1 LTGAPAGANIS
12 GRGVEGMP
20 ANLSP
25 EYKDAQEAYRKAGDP
40 RERLE
45 CLREMLRTIP
55 KHKGTEHLQGDIRTR
70 IKELTEE
77 LTGPRKGA
85 ARTGPAVAVRPEGA
99 AQVALLGPPNSGKS
113 ALHARLTGSHAVVGP
128 YPFATKFAL
137 PGMLSYGDVQLQLVD
152 LPPVAA
158 DFIEPWMG
166 NALERADGALLVV
179 DLDDPECVEQVG
191 ALRRRLRE
199 RGVTLI
205 EPAEAEPPGD
215 SLDFRLD
222 GETIEDPF
230 RVRLP
235 AALLANKC
243 DRLGDPA
250 AELEVFRQLTG
261 VLFPALA
268 VSAQTG
274 HGLAAVGPLLF
285 DMLGIVR
292 VYTKV
297 PGHPADM
304 GRPFT
309 VRGQG
314 TVRQV
319 AQLVH
324 RGRAAELKFAR
335 LWGSGKFDG
344 EQVSADHPLKDGD
357 VIELHW

>member
-1 LTGAPAGANIS
+1 
-12 GRGVEGMP
+12 MP

-25 EYKDAQEAYRKAGDP
+25 EYKDAQEAYRRARDP
-40 RERLE
+40 HERLE

-77 LTGPRKGA
+77 LTAPHKGA
-85 ARTGPAVAVRPEGA
+85 ARSGHATAVRPEGA
-99 AQVALLGPPNSGKS
+99 AQVALVGPPNSGKS

-128 YPFATKFAL
+128 YPFATKLPL
-137 PGMLSYGDVQLQLVD
+137 PGMLSYRDVQLQLVD

-179 DLDDPECVEQVG
+179 DLGDPECVEQVE
-191 ALRRRLRE
+191 AVRRRLE
-199 RGVTLI
+199 EKGVTLL
-205 EPAEAEPPGD
+205 EPAGEAPATGSIESG
-215 SLDFRLD
+215 RE
-222 GETIEDPF
+222 GETVEDPF

-243 DRLGDPA
+243 DRLGDA
-250 AELEVFRQLTG
+250 AGELEAFRQLAG
-261 VLFPALA
+261 VRFPALA
-268 VSAQTG
+268 VSAETG
-274 HGLAAVGPLLF
+274 EGLAAVGPLLF

-297 PGHPADM
+297 PGHPPDR

-309 VRGQG
+309 IHGQG

-335 LWGSGKFDG
+335 LWGSGRFDG

>member
-1 LTGAPAGANIS
+1 
-12 GRGVEGMP
+12 MP

-25 EYKDAQEAYRKAGDP
+25 EYKDAQEAYRKAADP
-40 RERLE
+40 HERLE

-55 KHKGTEHLQGDIRTR
+55 KHKGTEHLQGDIRAR

-77 LTGPRKGA
+77 LAGPRKGA
-85 ARTGPAVAVRPEGA
+85 ARSGPVVSVRREGA
-99 AQVALLGPPNSGKS
+99 AQVALVGPPNTGKS

-128 YPFATKFAL
+128 YPFATRFPL
-137 PGMLSYGDVQLQLVD
+137 PGMLSFRDVHFQLVD
-152 LPPVAA
+152 LPPVAS

-166 NALERADGALLVV
+166 NALEQADGALLVM
-179 DLDDPECVEQVG
+179 DLGDSDCIEQVDVI
-191 ALRRRLRE
+191 RRRLE
-199 RGVTLI
+199 EKSVTLM
-205 EPAEAEPPGD
+205 EPAEEGPAEDPAA
-215 SLDFRLD
+215 SALD
-222 GETIEDPF
+222 GETLVDPF
-230 RVRLP
+230 RVHLP

-243 DRLGDPA
+243 DRLDDPA
-250 AELEVFRQLTG
+250 AELEAFRSLAG
-261 VLFPALA
+261 VHFPVMA
-268 VSAQTG
+268 VSAESG
-274 HGLAAVGPLLF
+274 LGLAAIGPLLF

-297 PGHPADM
+297 PGHPPDR

-309 VRGQG
+309 VRRHG

-324 RGRAAELKFAR
+324 RGRAADLKFAR
-335 LWGSGKFDG
+335 LWGSGRFDG

>member
-12 GRGVEGMP
+12 TDGARSMP

-77 LTGPRKGA
+77 LAGPRKGA

-99 AQVALLGPPNSGKS
+99 AQVVLLGPPNSGKS
-113 ALHARLTGSHAVVGP
+113 ALHARLTGSHAAVGP
-128 YPFATKFAL
+128 YPFTTKLPL
-137 PGMLSYGDVQLQLVD
+137 PGMLAYRDVQLQLVD

-158 DFIEPWMG
+158 EFIEPWMG
-166 NALERADGALLVV
+166 NALERGDGALLVV
-179 DLDDPECVEQVG
+179 DLGDPECVEQVEV
-191 ALRRRLRE
+191 LRRQLE
-199 RGVTLI
+199 AKGVTLV
-205 EPAEAEPPGD
+205 EPAAAGPRDAVEP
-215 SLDFRLD
+215 SAD
-222 GETIEDPF
+222 GESVEDPF
-230 RVRLP
+230 RIRLT
-235 AALLANKC
+235 AALLASKC
-243 DRLGDPA
+243 DRLRDPE
-250 AELEVFRQLTG
+250 AELDAFRQLAG
-261 VLFPALA
+261 VRFPARA
-268 VSAQTG
+268 VSAETG

-285 DMLGIVR
+285 DMVGIVR

-297 PGHPADM
+297 PGHPPDR

-309 VRGQG
+309 VRRQA

-335 LWGSGKFDG
+335 LWGSGRFDG

>member
-1 LTGAPAGANIS
+1 
-12 GRGVEGMP
+12 MP

-77 LTGPRKGA
+77 ISGPRRGGA
-85 ARTGPAVAVRPEGA
+85 RSGPAVAVRPEGA
-99 AQVALLGPPNSGKS
+99 AQVALVGPPNSGKS
-113 ALHARLTGSHAVVGP
+113 ALHARLTGSHAAVGP
-128 YPFATKFAL
+128 HPFATKFPL
-137 PGMLSYGDVQLQLVD
+137 PGMLAYRDVQIQLVD

-166 NALERADGALLVV
+166 NALERAEGALVV
-179 DLDDPECVEQVG
+179 LDLGEAECVEHLE
-191 ALRRRLRE
+191 ALRRRLE
-199 RGVTLI
+199 EKGVTLV
-205 EPAEAEPPGD
+205 EPAEAAAPRNAAESG
-215 SLDFRLD
+215 LD
-222 GETIEDPF
+222 GETVEDPF

-235 AALLANKC
+235 GALLANKC

-250 AELEVFRQLTG
+250 GELEAFRQLAG
-261 VLFPALA
+261 VRFPALA
-268 VSAQTG
+268 VSAETG
-274 HGLAAVGPLLF
+274 HGLPAIGPLLF
-285 DMLGIVR
+285 GMLGIVR

-297 PGHPADM
+297 PGHPPDR

-335 LWGSGKFDG
+335 LWGSGRFDG

>member
-1 LTGAPAGANIS
+1 
-12 GRGVEGMP
+12 MP

-70 IKELTEE
+70 IKELSEE
-77 LTGPRKGA
+77 LMGPRKGA
-85 ARTGPAVAVRPEGA
+85 ARTGPAVVVPPEGA
-99 AQVALLGPPNSGKS
+99 GQVALVGPPNSGKS

-128 YPFATKFAL
+128 YPFATKFPL
-137 PGMLSYGDVQLQLVD
+137 PGMLAYRDVQLQLVD

-166 NALERADGALLVV
+166 NALEQADGALLVV
-179 DLDDPECVEQVG
+179 DLDDPECVEQVE
-191 ALRRRLRE
+191 ALRRRLE
-199 RGVTLI
+199 EKGVTLI
-205 EPAEAEPPGD
+205 EPAEAAPPKAPPA
-215 SLDFRLD
+215 SPLES
-222 GETIEDPF
+222 ETKDPF
-230 RVRLP
+230 RVHLP
-235 AALLANKC
+235 AALVANKC
-243 DRLGDPA
+243 DRLDDPA
-250 AELEVFRQLTG
+250 AELEVFRQLAG
-261 VLFPALA
+261 VRFPALA
-268 VSAQTG
+268 VSAETG
-274 HGLAAVGPLLF
+274 HGLAAIGPLLF

-297 PGHPADM
+297 PGHPPHM

-314 TVRQV
+314 TVREV
-319 AQLVH
+319 AQLIH

-344 EQVSADHPLKDGD
+344 EPVGADHPLKDGD